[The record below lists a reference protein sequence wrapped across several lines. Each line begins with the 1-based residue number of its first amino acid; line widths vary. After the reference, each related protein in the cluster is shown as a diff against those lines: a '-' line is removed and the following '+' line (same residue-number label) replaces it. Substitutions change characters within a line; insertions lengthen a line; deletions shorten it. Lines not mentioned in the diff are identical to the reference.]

1 MTSRE
6 TKLKGAFEI
15 QLRPNLD
22 ARGYFMRTYD
32 KEVFAEYGLPTEWV
46 QESESL
52 SRIKGTVRGMHFQYP
67 PEGEIKAIRATR
79 GETFLAL
86 VDLRR
91 NSPTF
96 GEWDAVILS
105 ADKHNV
111 LIVPRGVA
119 NGMCSLTD
127 NCVLVY
133 KIDEYFR
140 PASYDAIRWNDP
152 ELGIEW
158 PTKVP
163 AVISANDR
171 NAQSFREFVAG
182 HGGL

>member
-67 PEGEIKAIRATR
+67 PEGKIKAIRATR

-133 KIDEYFR
+133 KIDQYFR

-171 NAQSFREFVAG
+171 NAQNFREFVAR